1 MSHSLDDIGRDT
13 PNKDSIPDWQV
24 PAGTPFTP
32 EPSAQKH
39 PREREQD
46 IADRIANRELR
57 AKFAGKA
64 YKVAKL
70 GLYGWALLLIITII
84 GNVIGVNTLS
94 DKVVIAITTAT
105 TLNLFAAFLGVIR
118 GLFPSGKTANEKE

>member
-1 MSHSLDDIGRDT
+1 MFPSLDQIG
-13 PNKDSIPDWQV
+13 KDAPDKASTPDWKL
-24 PAGTPFTP
+24 PAGSPLTP
-32 EPSAQKH
+32 EPSTQKH
-39 PREREQD
+39 PDEREQD
-46 IADRIANRELR
+46 VADRIANRELR

-118 GLFPSGKTANEKE
+118 GLFPSGRESKD

>member
-1 MSHSLDDIGRDT
+1 MFHSLDDIG
-13 PNKDSIPDWQV
+13 KDAPDKSSTPDWNL
-24 PAGTPFTP
+24 PAGAPSTP
-32 EPSAQKH
+32 EPSSQKH
-39 PREREQD
+39 PDEREQD
-46 IADRIANRELR
+46 VADRIANRNLR

-70 GLYGWALLLIITII
+70 GLYGWAMLLIITII
-84 GNVIGVNTLS
+84 GNVIGVQTLS

-118 GLFPSGKTANEKE
+118 GLFPSGKE